1 MLNIWETVSNNK
13 KSKKYKT
20 IKDNTDDVMS
30 IIDFIESKMD
40 NNNNLHS
47 IHKLSTIIDNL
58 SEFVE
63 YYTDRLLKDVKQ
75 SNDYQRSIL
84 DVNNCLNTV
93 KKICNNR
100 SSLTRNLHKH
110 IISLETTKNELI
122 NVSTSNLYSN
132 NNNNK
137 LTVNDSKQK
146 IILPVNDVNI
156 YIDDITTD
164 RKLRVISSN
173 KELIYI
179 IEYDNKTK
187 NYFIN
192 FNENKYTIAPANFIK
207 NTDNN
212 VRNINAKRCMNTPPC
227 YNNNCNY
234 YHDPSIDDSLKIY
247 PIRNFSISYIHQ
259 IINTIKNDNI
269 STNNNGIRTDNNYI
283 RDIIQLGGSILVR
296 GLLLDNTKFEY

>member
-20 IKDNTDDVMS
+20 IKDNTDDVIS

-40 NNNNLHS
+40 NNNNLRS

-63 YYTDRLLKDVKQ
+63 FYTDRLLKDIKQ

-93 KKICNNR
+93 KKICNDR

-110 IISLETTKNELI
+110 ILSLEKTKNELI
-122 NVSTSNLYSN
+122 NVSKSNLYSKN
-132 NNNNK
+132 NI
-137 LTVNDSKQK
+137 LPVNDSKQNN
-146 IILPVNDVNI
+146 ILPVNDVNI

-164 RKLRVISSN
+164 RKIRVINSK

-179 IEYDNKTK
+179 IEYDIKTN
-187 NYFIN
+187 NYFIK

-269 STNNNGIRTDNNYI
+269 STHNNGIRTDKNYI